1 MPVKLSMEVALAPES
16 FAKAVGVS
24 SRFKGEARCHWER
37 KEKGKKVQWIVT
49 CGESAA
55 AVVYAFVGSALL
67 HEEQPAKE
75 MSAMSGLPSSD
86 GAPIPESAR
95 SESRLERLDK
105 AWDKVVQPLLREL
118 FTLHGVD
125 KLKLHG
131 WAILSALISHRTD
144 TEIPAWNLDRLL
156 CNRFLSGEALMD
168 KLKDKEV
175 AGTFLDELE
184 QEAVGPKDIPSMGS
198 AWVVRRLDS
207 ILDLFQEAIGGIN
220 GINDLYGGEAVN
232 LGQGIQ
238 FPVILSRVWSSILH
252 SVSTVRETDP
262 AAHVAG
268 IRLINRH
275 ICQVFNGNPA
285 NYLAVSLMSDPETW
299 SVDLDLARI
308 LITNRLF
315 EMASSMLGPEV
326 VSQAI
331 LPADVDNVDAA
342 MSKMAFG
349 TDHTTGR
356 YSMTGSLLALIMGTK
371 VFSAGLSRPARETL
385 KTVIAK
391 MLDVGCAH
399 GNQGKF
405 LGDMTNRLPGV
416 FEDHEDVQLDIWR
429 VLGTFLLRAIV
440 NDADMSSFEMGHYCR
455 YRSPVEWRNQPY
467 WRIAC

>member
-1 MPVKLSMEVALAPES
+1 
-16 FAKAVGVS
+16 
-24 SRFKGEARCHWER
+24 
-37 KEKGKKVQWIVT
+37 
-49 CGESAA
+49 
-55 AVVYAFVGSALL
+55 
-67 HEEQPAKE
+67 
-75 MSAMSGLPSSD
+75 
-86 GAPIPESAR
+86 
-95 SESRLERLDK
+95 
-105 AWDKVVQPLLREL
+105 
-118 FTLHGVD
+118 
-125 KLKLHG
+125 
-131 WAILSALISHRTD
+131 
-144 TEIPAWNLDRLL
+144 
-156 CNRFLSGEALMD
+156 MD

-175 AGTFLDELE
+175 AGSFLDELE

-391 MLDVGCAH
+391 MLDVGCTH
-399 GNQGKF
+399 GNQGKL

-429 VLGTFLLRAIV
+429 VLGMFLLRAIV
-440 NDADMSSFEMGHYCR
+440 NDADMSSFEMGHYRR
-455 YRSPVEWRNQPY
+455 YWGPVEWRNQPY
-467 WRIAC
+467 WGLACQSSIQPVPRPGTPFDLASARRTGRSLHLVQATRSRRC